1 MDENKSLV
9 VVAPVDITGIL
20 NSIASRERST
30 EIVRRS
36 LEIAHKIDLM
46 KPITPF
52 DIARASGFND
62 AEMATM
68 RMFMDPVFNEGRVYL
83 SRGFIAKYLIGGS
96 DKGIN
101 VYYRDV
107 LCAKYQLGRDYFI
120 LDPNDSTDKQLIDSY
135 ENIGIEISIPKTQST
150 NTRGGSNK
158 RYYAVS
164 CDCLKDLIMR
174 SSTALGTQLRAH
186 LIRIEK
192 LVPIYDRLLNIAR
205 EIIREQEIRTI
216 KIQNESEKKLIMDR
230 AQHEI
235 ENSALEA
242 QRVVE
247 ESHAREEAATQ
258 AAAEA
263 QAREVEAQAR
273 AEASAREA
281 DALRRKQVRMK
292 ALPFPIIPPS
302 DNGSYFYIATS
313 AQMAP
318 AHHYKIGCTACL
330 TARLS
335 GYQTGRPSTDPI
347 FFVYI
352 RACNNAYTVEK
363 QIKDLLKQFC
373 ENTRADTELFI
384 MRFDALRAIVDA
396 VVDGSLRAT
405 AILRDYVAHRD
416 EICADDDPHIP
427 SPIELPTRE
436 PVPAVSHAPRAN
448 ARETPEEARRRLLP
462 RVLAAFTSVT
472 GTNSASSSAGP
483 SGGSVGSTAGGAGE
497 GSAPYREVDENDVAI
512 AALIAELRA
521 DRRAIHALH
530 LEQRRTIKTL
540 IERVLEDSKFEL
552 VIRKVKK
559 VPGTPGTGPKS
570 TSKVKRLTIHV
581 RAQH

>member
-1 MDENKSLV
+1 MDENKSL
-9 VVAPVDITGIL
+9 ATTPINIPQILDDI
-20 NSIASRERST
+20 AKRERST

-36 LEIAHKIDLM
+36 LEIAHKIDLT
-46 KPITPF
+46 KSITPF
-52 DIARASGFND
+52 DIARASGFTD
-62 AEMATM
+62 EEMATM
-68 RMFMDPVFNEGRVYL
+68 RMFMDPIFNEGRVYL
-83 SRGFIAKYLIGGS
+83 SRAFIAKYLLGGS

-120 LDPNDSTDKQLIDSY
+120 LDPNNSTDKQLIDSY
-135 ENIGIEISIPKTQST
+135 ENIGIEISIPKTQRT
-150 NTRGGSNK
+150 DARGGHNK
-158 RYYAVS
+158 LYYAVS

-174 SSTALGTQLRAH
+174 SSTVLGTQLRGH

-205 EIIREQEIRTI
+205 EIIREQEIRTLQ
-216 KIQNESEKKLIMDR
+216 IQNESEKKLIMDR
-230 AQHEI
+230 AQREQD
-235 ENSALEA
+235 EARAREEQLQRELEQNALEA
-242 QRVVE
+242 R
-247 ESHAREEAATQ
+247 AREEAATQ
-258 AAAEA
+258 AA
-263 QAREVEAQAR
+263 VEAQAR
-273 AEASAREA
+273 AEAAMREA
-281 DALRRKQVRMK
+281 EALRRKQVRMK

-318 AHHYKIGCTACL
+318 AHHYKIGCTTCL
-330 TARLS
+330 AARLA

-352 RACNNAYTVEK
+352 RPCANSYTVEK

-396 VVDGSLRAT
+396 IVDGSLRAT

-416 EICADDDPHIP
+416 EICADDDPHVPLPVEI
-427 SPIELPTRE
+427 PTRE

-462 RVLAAFTSVT
+462 RVLAAFKPVVNTS
-472 GTNSASSSAGP
+472 SPAGP
-483 SGGSVGSTAGGAGE
+483 SGSPAGGAAA
-497 GSAPYREVDENDVAI
+497 SYREVDENDVAI

-521 DRRAIHALH
+521 DHRAIHALH

-540 IERVLEDSKFEL
+540 IERILDQSEFEL
-552 VIRKVKK
+552 VIRKVKG